1 MSVTYVHNGKEVV
14 MTGRRAVK
22 QVRKQIR
29 ESARGNQPAQNEPHI
44 LYEIT
49 PAGDARGTFTTWVT
63 LSELY
68 LIEDTA
74 KDPFKD
80 TVDE

>member
-1 MSVTYVHNGKEVV
+1 MSITYVHNGKEVV

-22 QVRKQIR
+22 QARKQIR
-29 ESARGNQPAQNEPHI
+29 GSQPTQNEPHV

-49 PAGDARGTFTTWVT
+49 PAGDAKGTFTTWVT

-68 LIEDTA
+68 LIEDSV

-80 TVDE
+80 VVDE